1 MSDGEAEVKETN
13 AQNLE
18 TKEGLIT
25 INPSESKEEVTSI
38 E

>member
-13 AQNLE
+13 AQNLD
-18 TKEGLIT
+18 TKEGLIS
-25 INPSESKEEVTSI
+25 IVPSESKEDITAI

>member
-1 MSDGEAEVKETN
+1 MSDGETEVKETN
-13 AQNLE
+13 AQNID

-38 E
+38 D